1 LCPRTHGFCAS
12 RLHHETSSAPSP
24 KPKPRSARC
33 RQREAPAT
41 RSAIGGPRGEDREQ
55 RPARSHRGAVQ
66 LSHAG
71 ARQQPVHAHTDRPV
85 AIARACGACC
95 TFGTRRCKREC
106 TFGTNISCPFLFTT
120 RTLGDMVVNIAPA
133 HSLLYC
139 SRRHADRK
147 KWSASSTHQIRA
159 RQSKRGILSRKP
171 DRACGHE
178 RTERVR
184 NVWAQLSAQARAQCS
199 SVLSAPCCRSS
210 AGAWSLALAAPL
222 HARAR
227 AQQRTRGQGH
237 VAPEDNARPDA
248 AAPPGRLGSC
258 RWMGAARTP
267 KNVQMMRKRKAAG
280 LSSETTTKFS

>member
-1 LCPRTHGFCAS
+1 MCPRTHGFCAS

-55 RPARSHRGAVQ
+55 RPARAHRGAVQ

-184 NVWAQLSAQARAQCS
+184 NVLRRNYRHKRERSAVAFSLHPVAGRAREH
-199 SVLSAPCCRSS
+199 
-210 AGAWSLALAAPL
+210 GASLWLL
-222 HARAR
+222 LCTRAR
-227 AQQRTRGQGH
+227 APSSARGGKDTLHLKTMRGRMPPLLLAALGPAAGCEQH
-237 VAPEDNARPDA
+237 ARPKT
-248 AAPPGRLGSC
+248 C
-258 RWMGAARTP
+258 
-267 KNVQMMRKRKAAG
+267 K
-280 LSSETTTKFS
+280 

>member
-1 LCPRTHGFCAS
+1 MCPRTHGFCAS

-71 ARQQPVHAHTDRPV
+71 TRQQPVHAHTDRPV

-147 KWSASSTHQIRA
+147 KWSASSTHQITH
-159 RQSKRGILSRKP
+159 QSAAEQTRHPLSQTRP
-171 DRACGHE
+171 G
-178 RTERVR
+178 V
-184 NVWAQLSAQARAQCS
+184 
-199 SVLSAPCCRSS
+199 
-210 AGAWSLALAAPL
+210 
-222 HARAR
+222 RAR
-227 AQQRTRGQGH
+227 AHRTRAQ
-237 VAPEDNARPDA
+237 
-248 AAPPGRLGSC
+248 RLGATIGTS
-258 RWMGAARTP
+258 ASA
-267 KNVQMMRKRKAAG
+267 VQ
-280 LSSETTTKFS
+280 